1 MLTAAEEIQ
10 SHAVPGNL
18 KRGPAGT
25 NSDARVRLYMLG
37 PAWIEW
43 QDEAVSVCRRQ
54 ARGLL
59 YRLAAHPQ
67 PVPREELCFTF
78 WPDTPEATAHRHLS
92 HVLCHLRQCLPIP
105 SLVRA
110 ANELVELDPDRVWC
124 DARAF
129 RASCEQPELQDAAG
143 LQQALELYRGRFLAG
158 FSLPGKAE
166 FESWVLRQRHA
177 FERLYLDALSA
188 LITVEANRQDFAKAI
203 RYGRQYLAV
212 DELAE
217 GVHRQLMVLYTM
229 TGNRPAALQQ
239 YRYCAAALQRRL
251 EVEPLPETRAV
262 YQAILQS

>member
-1 MLTAAEEIQ
+1 MLASVQKGRPRAAAGNDEPGSQAIDKEARLQIYLIGPSWIQ
-10 SHAVPGNL
+10 
-18 KRGPAGT
+18 
-25 NSDARVRLYMLG
+25 
-37 PAWIEW
+37 W
-43 QDEAVSVCRRQ
+43 QDEAVTVCRRQ

-78 WPDTPEATAHRHLS
+78 WSDTAEATAHRHLS
-92 HVLCHLRQCLPIP
+92 HVLCHLRECLPIP
-105 SLVRA
+105 NLLRA
-110 ANELVELDPDRVWC
+110 ANELVELDSNRVWC

-129 RASCEQPELQDAAG
+129 HGGCEQPETQDAAA

-158 FSLPGKAE
+158 FSLPGKPE
-166 FESWVLRQRHA
+166 FEHWVARQRNA
-177 FERLYLDALSA
+177 FERVYLDALA
-188 LITVEANRQDFAKAI
+188 VLMTVEANRQDFAKAI

-217 GVHRQLMVLYTM
+217 GVHRQLMVLYSM

-239 YRYCAAALQRRL
+239 YRDCASALERRL
-251 EVEPLPETRAV
+251 RVEPLPETRAV